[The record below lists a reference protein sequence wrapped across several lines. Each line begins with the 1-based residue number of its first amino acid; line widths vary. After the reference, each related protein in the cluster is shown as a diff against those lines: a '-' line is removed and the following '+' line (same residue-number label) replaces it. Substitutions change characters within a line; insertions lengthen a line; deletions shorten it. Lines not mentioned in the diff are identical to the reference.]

1 MRLNW
6 NICKEK
12 GKRMGNSITMNGL
25 SHYPVTT
32 KPLFEMESEVT
43 KLSVRHQ
50 CEIGGGD
57 VYMFL
62 LGSTVAY
69 FGWY

>member
-1 MRLNW
+1 MALVTILLQQN
-6 NICKEK
+6 
-12 GKRMGNSITMNGL
+12 
-25 SHYPVTT
+25 HYL
-32 KPLFEMESEVT
+32 KLESEVT

-69 FGWY
+69 FGWYWEIDVSDDDNEKPYL